1 MLLKI
6 NDYIKTARVWQWA
19 KNFVVFTLPVGVGSL
34 EADILIKVTIAFI
47 GVSLISSAT
56 YVLNDLKDVNI
67 DKLHPVKKNRPIASG
82 RLKKTQSIF
91 FSVTLILLGL
101 FLLLNLSFY
110 SLIYGILYLIF
121 GYFYT
126 IRMKFIPYLD
136 MFTISVLF
144 IIRVLIGGTAVN
156 IEPSAFLTLFIFFS
170 SFCIALSK
178 RVSIYVDKNIP
189 INSDY
194 KKFIIDSYDLKNLN
208 TLYKFLASSSVITYF
223 FGF

>member
-1 MLLKI
+1 M
-6 NDYIKTARVWQWA
+6 
-19 KNFVVFTLPVGVGSL
+19 

-67 DKLHPVKKNRPIASG
+67 DKLHPVKKNRPIASWKAEENPINFLFCNFNIIG
-82 RLKKTQSIF
+82 FIF
-91 FSVTLILLGL
+91 YF
-101 FLLLNLSFY
+101 LNLSFY

-136 MFTISVLF
+136 MLTISVLF

-156 IEPSAFLTLFIFFS
+156 IEPSAFLTLFYIF
-170 SFCIALSK
+170 
-178 RVSIYVDKNIP
+178 
-189 INSDY
+189 
-194 KKFIIDSYDLKNLN
+194 
-208 TLYKFLASSSVITYF
+208 
-223 FGF
+223 

>member
-91 FSVTLILLGL
+91 FL
-101 FLLLNLSFY
+101 
-110 SLIYGILYLIF
+110 
-121 GYFYT
+121 
-126 IRMKFIPYLD
+126 
-136 MFTISVLF
+136 
-144 IIRVLIGGTAVN
+144 
-156 IEPSAFLTLFIFFS
+156 
-170 SFCIALSK
+170 
-178 RVSIYVDKNIP
+178 
-189 INSDY
+189 
-194 KKFIIDSYDLKNLN
+194 
-208 TLYKFLASSSVITYF
+208 
-223 FGF
+223 